1 MSMFSAAF
9 ITGDYAL
16 NMPKPEPNGCAYYRM
31 ALPSRQL
38 QSMGWDTAMGLP
50 RVHPERGIG
59 VAHDDGAFFGFNVS
73 VFKLLMHESV
83 PSLMNM
89 MQSRGEKIVVDVD
102 DFHFGIDPDNIAA
115 RKTDPNKN
123 AENNRMFYEMGI
135 RQADVVTVSTEFL
148 ANFYEARCRRVRLVR
163 NALDVERYDMVE
175 QIERPVFGWVGG
187 TLWRSRDIEMLRD
200 WLPAFVDDHKVGV
213 HHSGHIP
220 NDTRH
225 FGVRAGLR
233 RVTTAPMSPVSQY
246 PSLLQHF
253 HIGLVPLRLN
263 DFNQSKSY
271 LKGLEYAAAGIPFIA
286 TPSEEYKILYDRGVG
301 RLAST
306 ADEWRDHATE
316 LLDPEV
322 RRDEAER
329 QRGIVEREFNITTR
343 GLEWDSALRS

>member
-1 MSMFSAAF
+1 MSMVSAAF

-123 AENNRMFYEMGI
+123 AESNRMFYEMGI

-213 HHSGHIP
+213 HHSGP
-220 NDTRH
+220 LAAATFPYWSRSAALER
-225 FGVRAGLR
+225 FQSVQVLSEGLGVRGCGY
-233 RVTTAPMSPVSQY
+233 PVHRY
-246 PSLLQHF
+246 
-253 HIGLVPLRLN
+253 
-263 DFNQSKSY
+263 
-271 LKGLEYAAAGIPFIA
+271 
-286 TPSEEYKILYDRGVG
+286 SERGVQDPVRPG
-301 RLAST
+301 RWTFS
-306 ADEWRDHATE
+306 
-316 LLDPEV
+316 V
-322 RRDEAER
+322 
-329 QRGIVEREFNITTR
+329 
-343 GLEWDSALRS
+343 DSG